1 MKKNKLYI
9 ILLIFINII
18 SCKNNNLEKGIL
30 YSKSSSDISYE
41 ASREKAINEIY
52 FYIANQTANMI
63 NREDYNII
71 AFSLKDYNL
80 IDFEKNADI
89 KQYKKEDNF
98 FTEIKV
104 EDSEIYN
111 KVVKSLENLKKE
123 GLVGSTIRAN
133 ASIEISE
140 NAKLNAYTRQTLT
153 QNALKRAYESLYKIL
168 LDNNIEPN
176 KAVELTNNA
185 YIIEESYGSNDYNVV
200 IETEIN

>member
-9 ILLIFINII
+9 ILWIFINII

-41 ASREKAINEIY
+41 ASREKAVNEIY

-168 LDNNIEPN
+168 LDNDIEPN